1 MFLII
6 FISFFLFIALTD
18 RGSGVTTGS
27 TFPALN
33 DATAN
38 LTLKAD
44 LVSRCYNNAMAAAAA
59 NSDICVSERLT
70 ELRQGLHSNTV
81 PQPPNTSAAL
91 LTSNGSNSSYLP
103 VNHPGLGLLS
113 SPYYNASGCTG
124 QGTAGMYL
132 NPPVVPPS
140 LMYPQLYTSVAH
152 NQLHSSIHI
161 FGNTGS
167 STSSELIRS
176 PGSQRSDDANIHS
189 SSNGL
194 SRESSA
200 NSPASS
206 NGGSTPSVGNLGSQV
221 ATSEEESS
229 PTRETNCTT
238 TSNGTT
244 VFNAAS
250 NGHSETGLWRPY

>member
-1 MFLII
+1 M
-6 FISFFLFIALTD
+6 
-18 RGSGVTTGS
+18 V
-27 TFPALN
+27 
-33 DATAN
+33 
-38 LTLKAD
+38 
-44 LVSRCYNNAMAAAAA
+44 AAAA

-70 ELRQGLHSNTV
+70 ELRQGLHSNAV
-81 PQPPNTSAAL
+81 AQQPNTSVAL
-91 LTSNGSNSSYLP
+91 LSSNGGNTPYLP

-167 STSSELIRS
+167 TTSSEHLRS
-176 PGSQRSDDANIHS
+176 PGSQRSEDGNVHS
-189 SSNGL
+189 SSNGI
-194 SRESSA
+194 SRESNA

-206 NGGSTPSVGNLGSQV
+206 NGGSTTSVGNLMNHVS
-221 ATSEEESS
+221 TSERDSS

-238 TSNGTT
+238 TTNGTT
-244 VFNAAS
+244 VFNATS
-250 NGHSETGLWRPY
+250 NGHSEPGLWRPY